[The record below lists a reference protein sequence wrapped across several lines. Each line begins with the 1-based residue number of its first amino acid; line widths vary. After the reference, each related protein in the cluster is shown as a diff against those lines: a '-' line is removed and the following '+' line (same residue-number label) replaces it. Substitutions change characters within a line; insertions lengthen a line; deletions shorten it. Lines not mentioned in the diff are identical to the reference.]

1 VSIDLARSTHP
12 DLLEETLAEQAAAA
26 EPATSEPASQPGRRG
41 RRSTPAASSAAS
53 APAPSTT
60 EEPASSPP
68 PAEPATDH
76 APAAEPAAPPGEP
89 SASPDWLAEL
99 QGKTDPKEILTIA
112 RQHVSREDLAN
123 DPFFQG
129 WIGDL
134 ANKRARQLLAEQD
147 QQKTQRERQAAL
159 ERGDLYAL
167 GQMTAT
173 ELQQQRAAEEA
184 QAQQALSPLMQDVA
198 EFQRGF
204 PQEVQAEISGKQYPT
219 FKDYLQAVAQAAIRH
234 GFDDELKR
242 REPALRKA
250 FLSET
255 VGSEPTPEREG
266 GRAPSVR
273 EITDEQLARMSLE
286 ESDQYLDER
295 GQPRPG
301 VQLRLTRGVPLTR
314 R

>member
-1 VSIDLARSTHP
+1 MTMTNAGIHP
-12 DLLEETLAEQAAAA
+12 DLLEETLAEQADAA
-26 EPATSEPASQPGRRG
+26 ET
-41 RRSTPAASSAAS
+41 
-53 APAPSTT
+53 
-60 EEPASSPP
+60 
-68 PAEPATDH
+68 
-76 APAAEPAAPPGEP
+76 PAAEPAPPGRRSRRTARAAPQEP
-89 SASPDWLAEL
+89 DAPAEQSTPAATEAGAEATTPSEPAEPGAPPDWLAEL
-99 QGKTDPKEILTIA
+99 QGKTDPKEILSIA
-112 RQHVSREDLAN
+112 RQHVSREELAG

-159 ERGDLYAL
+159 ERGDLYTL
-167 GQMTAT
+167 GQMTAQ

-184 QAQQALSPLMQDVA
+184 DAQLALSPLMQDVA
-198 EFQRGF
+198 EFQKAF
-204 PQEVQAEISGKQYPT
+204 PPAVQAEVSGKQFPT
-219 FKDYLQAVAQAAIRH
+219 FRDYLRAVTDAAIRH